1 MSTSS
6 VADQGFLK
14 FRTECKAIEE
24 KRSHWLVQSRPV
36 FIFGAGQF
44 GRDVCLALRDQGFE
58 VLGFIES
65 QSRPEPVLGLPVLTW
80 DQLKPEDTKSQ
91 LVIGIYNR
99 SMPLD
104 ELERIGRTA
113 RFTDVFMP
121 WDIFGQFEAAL
132 GWRYWLSAPSLIMS
146 NIDLLEAAYDSLS
159 DADSRECLLNICRFR
174 LGRNTSYGS
183 FKHSENQYFNDL
195 TIGDWGARPM
205 HYVDGGAYNGDTFVE
220 LASLCNVTGAC
231 LFEPDRENFVRLS
244 KVAAATPVP
253 SLCLPLA
260 LSNGYQMLSFNAGNG
275 EAGAITKDGSSH
287 VAAVALDDVLHG
299 HAVDFIKL
307 DVEGAE
313 IQALMGAAKTI
324 EHFRPILAI
333 SLYHRAQDIWEVP
346 KLLKSLCPDYLFNL
360 RQHWFNSFDSVLYAV
375 PKYFIKNN

>member
-1 MSTSS
+1 
-6 VADQGFLK
+6 
-14 FRTECKAIEE
+14 
-24 KRSHWLVQSRPV
+24 
-36 FIFGAGQF
+36 
-44 GRDVCLALRDQGFE
+44 
-58 VLGFIES
+58 
-65 QSRPEPVLGLPVLTW
+65 
-80 DQLKPEDTKSQ
+80 
-91 LVIGIYNR
+91 
-99 SMPLD
+99 
-104 ELERIGRTA
+104 
-113 RFTDVFMP
+113 
-121 WDIFGQFEAAL
+121 
-132 GWRYWLSAPSLIMS
+132 
-146 NIDLLEAAYDSLS
+146 
-159 DADSRECLLNICRFR
+159 
-174 LGRNTSYGS
+174 
-183 FKHSENQYFNDL
+183 
-195 TIGDWGARPM
+195 
-205 HYVDGGAYNGDTFVE
+205 
-220 LASLCNVTGAC
+220 

-313 IQALMGAAKTI
+313 IQALMGATKTI

-375 PKYFIKNN
+375 PEYVIKNN